1 MKRIKL
7 FILGTLLSLAAFCQT
22 SAPHYKYY
30 YDNAGNI
37 ISRFITFLRNEHS
50 NMFADEAI
58 DNNGEDDIRLTVR
71 TDASWSSVQI
81 EIDGEIASGDMLS
94 VYTSEGFF
102 VKSFR
107 IASNSFS
114 LNLSSLREGTY
125 LFRFRINKTH
135 TYKKFIKER

>member
-7 FILGTLLSLAAFCQT
+7 FILGTLLSLAAFGQM
-22 SAPHYKYY
+22 SSPHYKYY

-37 ISRFITFLRNEHS
+37 ISRFITFLRNEH
-50 NMFADEAI
+50 NNTYADETI
-58 DNNGEDDIRLTVR
+58 NNREDDIRLTVR

-94 VYTSEGFF
+94 IYTSEGFF

-125 LFRFRINKTH
+125 MFRFRINKKH
-135 TYKKFIKER
+135 TYRKLIKER

>member
-37 ISRFITFLRNEHS
+37 ISRFITFLRNEQS

-58 DNNGEDDIRLTVR
+58 DNNGEDDIRI
-71 TDASWSSVQI
+71 A
-81 EIDGEIASGDMLS
+81 GEIASGDMLS

-125 LFRFRINKTH
+125 LFRFRINKKH

>member
-7 FILGTLLSLAAFCQT
+7 IILGSLLSLAAFCQT
-22 SAPHYKYY
+22 ITPHYKYY

-37 ISRFITFLRNEHS
+37 ISRFITFLRNEHN
-50 NMFADEAI
+50 NMFADETI
-58 DNNGEDDIRLTVR
+58 DNNREDDIRLIVR

-94 VYTSEGFF
+94 IYRSEGFF

-107 IASNSFS
+107 IASNSFFLTVS
-114 LNLSSLREGTY
+114 IVKFSVIICSPFM
-125 LFRFRINKTH
+125 LFI
-135 TYKKFIKER
+135 IKSFES